1 MSIKKKA
8 AKKIIKGIAKEFNV
22 DKIINGTIKNM
33 TNSIE
38 KNVSNS
44 INNEKAKKEKKIEY
58 IKNYEVNDSEDII
71 KFLTEAKRNINSKD
85 ISDEEYKMWFLKI
98 EEVFEK
104 AEENINDEK
113 ALKKITSKYEDL
125 KRDKKIKNFI
135 WLALVLF
142 YVSLGICIFFGS
154 NGMFLIGLGISMLV
168 CSGISFL
175 YFNIDFRNISKSIKN
190 FHIKDTTEN
199 FIILITTIFS
209 IMIIIINGESHL
221 FEKSSEKEAYNNYY
235 DDSVEKFTVSI
246 DVDFKKNMLFNKCD
260 ITLNL
265 YDKEEYFEHGENKTI
280 TIELPKGTHK
290 LKFSG
295 NDDVDIIK
303 LEIDGNTKVKYK
315 LECLSGGI
323 EVSQVSKSNYDNNDN

>member
-1 MSIKKKA
+1 
-8 AKKIIKGIAKEFNV
+8 
-22 DKIINGTIKNM
+22 
-33 TNSIE
+33 
-38 KNVSNS
+38 
-44 INNEKAKKEKKIEY
+44 
-58 IKNYEVNDSEDII
+58 
-71 KFLTEAKRNINSKD
+71 
-85 ISDEEYKMWFLKI
+85 
-98 EEVFEK
+98 
-104 AEENINDEK
+104 
-113 ALKKITSKYEDL
+113 
-125 KRDKKIKNFI
+125 
-135 WLALVLF
+135 
-142 YVSLGICIFFGS
+142 
-154 NGMFLIGLGISMLV
+154 
-168 CSGISFL
+168 
-175 YFNIDFRNISKSIKN
+175 
-190 FHIKDTTEN
+190 
-199 FIILITTIFS
+199 
-209 IMIIIINGESHL
+209 MIIIINGESHL